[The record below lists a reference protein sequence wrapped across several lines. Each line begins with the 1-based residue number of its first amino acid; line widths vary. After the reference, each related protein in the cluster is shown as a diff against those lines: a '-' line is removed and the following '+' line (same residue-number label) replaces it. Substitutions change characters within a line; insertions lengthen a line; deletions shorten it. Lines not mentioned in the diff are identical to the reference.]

1 MDYVLFTLWGYDMTY
16 MEMTALLSGLLAVY
30 LAVKNN
36 VLTWPI
42 GLLNVTL
49 SGIIFFHIQ
58 LYADMFLQMY
68 FFLSGLYG
76 WYAWSK
82 GMHETPIKV
91 LSKSTKIRLAALVL
105 VLTFVV
111 GFVVS
116 NLHEYFPSFFTKKAS
131 YAYLDTMLALLSI
144 LANTLLALRYF
155 ENWIL
160 WIVIDVIS
168 VALYFQ
174 KGVKLIAL
182 EFMVFL
188 ILAVMGHLEWQ
199 KEIKTNSNQKPLIV

>member
-68 FFLSGLYG
+68 FFL
-76 WYAWSK
+76 
-82 GMHETPIKV
+82 
-91 LSKSTKIRLAALVL
+91 
-105 VLTFVV
+105 
-111 GFVVS
+111 
-116 NLHEYFPSFFTKKAS
+116 
-131 YAYLDTMLALLSI
+131 
-144 LANTLLALRYF
+144 
-155 ENWIL
+155 
-160 WIVIDVIS
+160 
-168 VALYFQ
+168 
-174 KGVKLIAL
+174 
-182 EFMVFL
+182 
-188 ILAVMGHLEWQ
+188 
-199 KEIKTNSNQKPLIV
+199 